1 MKTKGGK
8 DFSISG
14 SEWKNGTLV
23 VYYGIDGSYQ
33 FYKFLYY
40 TKKEAYA
47 ILRDKARKGLL
58 D

>member
-8 DFSISG
+8 YFSIIG
-14 SEWKNGTLV
+14 SEWKNGTLIV
-23 VYYGIDGSYQ
+23 DYWIGGSYQ
-33 FYKFLYY
+33 FYKFLDY

-47 ILRDKARKGLL
+47 LLRDKARKGLL